1 MSIQHTL
8 SRDTGRVYLP
18 RPKDSLITAYFPSC
32 ELLHISSIEMSSLPV
47 VYGTVGRIEPLL
59 DPAILGRFADLPQ
72 NGKPTRA
79 VCRNMQLCYRC
90 HPPSCKGVG
99 VIKAQLQLAAN
110 VRVIFW
116 VCREIIRGVRVAR
129 RHHAGS
135 AMQDEDTGQGSDRC
149 VPAAHVELRRLLHRP
164 GSRCTSLSS
173 TNIAYDLPPRTIL
186 AKTNDDLGKPL

>member
-18 RPKDSLITAYFPSC
+18 RPKDSLITAYFPSYK
-32 ELLHISSIEMSSLPV
+32 LLNISSIEMSSLPV

-110 VRVIFW
+110 VDVPVASDILGLQVKYPW
-116 VCREIIRGVRVAR
+116 STCGSEAPCRICDAR
-129 RHHAGS
+129 RGHWTR
-135 AMQDEDTGQGSDRC
+135 Q
-149 VPAAHVELRRLLHRP
+149 
-164 GSRCTSLSS
+164 
-173 TNIAYDLPPRTIL
+173 
-186 AKTNDDLGKPL
+186 